1 MLQVPPDGDC
11 NLGILLIE
19 FFELYG
25 LNFNYQSTGISTLDG
40 GSYFNKLDNP
50 QWYNPQRPFLLT
62 IQVRRAQRPL
72 PSVPPKCGIR
82 SVPARSPDTGLH
94 VQTILRPHSTFHLP
108 LLFLDQTFP
117 MCIALGGVNLC
128 QGRAARHHADAV
140 DRGHQGRRHDLH

>member
-82 SVPARSPDTGLH
+82 
-94 VQTILRPHSTFHLP
+94 
-108 LLFLDQTFP
+108 LFLA
-117 MCIALGGVNLC
+117 CSLGLTRGP
-128 QGRAARHHADAV
+128 QAREN
-140 DRGHQGRRHDLH
+140 GIT